1 MPVALVVLP
10 DTQVFVPLRV
20 RSFMLVGSRIEAMSR
35 TVEQLVEFD
44 GVVELV
50 QGFASCAL
58 GRRALARFR
67 PRWAASPAQAA
78 DVRRDLEQEFAL
90 VREAMA
96 YLRAGEET
104 SFGGLPD
111 PVAWLPKL
119 AVPGAVLEPTALLD
133 AAALLDAVTALR
145 ESFRTAAARYPYL
158 AARAASL
165 ADFRGLARA
174 IRRAILPNGEIPD
187 EASPQLKRIRES
199 LARTRATIQKTL
211 RELLRARG
219 VTPGGS
225 EDYITVRNDR
235 FVVPVRA
242 AERRQVPGVVHGASA
257 TGQTLF
263 VEPLEALEWNNQLVQ
278 LAEDEAAE
286 IQRLLRE
293 LTDRLAA
300 EREAL
305 EAATATIAEFDA
317 CLARARFA
325 RAFDGTLPEF
335 AAGAQLRLEAAR
347 HPVLEANLRR
357 QGRTVVPISLSL
369 GDAETVLVI
378 SGPNTGGKTVALKT
392 VGVAVLSA
400 LAGIPVAAARAWVPL
415 ADCVLADIGDEQS
428 LTADLSTFSAHALN
442 LRAML
447 EAATERSLVLVDEIG
462 TGTAPEEGAALAVA
476 LLEEFRQRRC
486 LTLATTHL
494 DRLKAYAATTP
505 GVVNAAM
512 EFDTTRLQPTYRLR
526 LGLPGTSCGIAI
538 AERLGLPRSVLA
550 RARALLAPEARE
562 AADLLAELH
571 RSRDELEA
579 LKRDLAEQRAAL
591 EAERRRLQ
599 TEWVERQR
607 RRLAELERQFAET
620 LRHYEQQ
627 VRQLLGELQDP
638 QLRAHLGRQASRRL
652 SKLQATAR
660 AEADA
665 AALAHLSE
673 AQRELGEAAK
683 TIAPPPPAAIT
694 PGRQV
699 RVRGL
704 AQPVVV
710 RQRDDRT
717 AEVQAGPLRLRVPL
731 TDIVGLVDEPAPR
744 PALTVSASREAT
756 DEINVIGETVEDAI
770 RRVDEFLD
778 AAALAA
784 KPRVRIIHGHGTGAL
799 RRGLREFLAHHPH
812 VERCTDEAPER
823 GGAAVTVVELRS

>member
-1 MPVALVVLP
+1 
-10 DTQVFVPLRV
+10 
-20 RSFMLVGSRIEAMSR
+20 MLVGSRIEAMSR
-35 TVEQLVEFD
+35 TVAQLVEFD

-58 GRRALARFR
+58 GRRALAQLH
-67 PRWAASPAQAA
+67 PRWADSPTLAA
-78 DVRRDLEQEFAL
+78 NVRRDLEQEFAL

-96 YLRAGEET
+96 YLRAGQET
-104 SFGGLPD
+104 SFSGLPD
-111 PVAWLPKL
+111 PTAWLPKL
-119 AVPGAVLEPTALLD
+119 AVPGAVLEPAALLD
-133 AAALLDAVTALR
+133 AAALLDVATALR
-145 ESFRTAAARYPYL
+145 EHFRTTEARYPHL
-158 AARAASL
+158 TARAASL
-165 ADFRGLARA
+165 ADFRGLVRA
-174 IRRAILPNGEIPD
+174 IRRALLPNGEIHD
-187 EASPQLKRIRES
+187 EASPQLRRLRES
-199 LARTRATIQKTL
+199 LARTRETIRKTL
-211 RELLRARG
+211 QELLRARG
-219 VTPGGS
+219 VAPGGS

-263 VEPLEALEWNNQLVQ
+263 IEPLEALELNNQLVQ
-278 LAEDEAAE
+278 LAEEEAAE
-286 IQRLLRE
+286 IHRILRE

-325 RAFDGTLPEF
+325 RALDCALPEF
-335 AAGAQLRLEAAR
+335 AAGAELRLEAAR

-369 GDAETVLVI
+369 GAAETVLVI

-400 LAGIPVAAARAWVPL
+400 LAGIPVAAARAVVPL
-415 ADCVLADIGDEQS
+415 ADRVLADIGDEQS
-428 LTADLSTFSAHALN
+428 ITADLSTFSAHALN

-494 DRLKAYAATTP
+494 DRLKAYASSTP
-505 GVVNAAM
+505 GVANAAM
-512 EFDTTRLQPTYRLR
+512 EFDATRLQPTYRL
-526 LGLPGTSCGIAI
+526 LVGLPGTSSGIAI
-538 AERLGLPRSVLA
+538 AERLGLPCSVLA
-550 RARALLAPEARE
+550 RARALLTPEARE
-562 AADLLAELH
+562 AADLLAYLH
-571 RSRDELEA
+571 RSRNELEA
-579 LKRDLAEQRAAL
+579 LKRDLAEQMATL

-620 LRHYEQQ
+620 LRQYEQQ
-627 VRQLLGELQDP
+627 VRQLLGEIQDP
-638 QLRAHLGRQASRRL
+638 QLRAHLVRTASRRL
-652 SKLQATAR
+652 SKLQAAAR

-665 AALAHLSE
+665 VALAHLSE
-673 AQRELGEAAK
+673 AQRELGEAAP
-683 TIAPPPPAAIT
+683 AAVPPPPAAIA

-717 AEVQAGPLRLRVPL
+717 AEVQAGPLRMRVPL
-731 TDIVGLVDEPAPR
+731 TDIVGLVDEPAQR
-744 PALTVSASREAT
+744 PALTVTASSEAA
-756 DEINVIGETVEDAI
+756 DEINVIGETVEEAI
-770 RRVDEFLD
+770 RRVDKFLD

-784 KPRVRIIHGHGTGAL
+784 KPRVRVIHGHGTGAL
-799 RRGLREFLAHHPH
+799 RRGLREFLASHPH

-823 GGAAVTVVELRS
+823 GGAAVTVVELRR